1 MKYVFLGLILLF
13 VAMYAVALSTLETHG
28 DPQRTTIYW
37 STDPNPAR
45 VKQIA
50 TFEEMHPDIE
60 VLLEKQ
66 DATKIIVRCATGT
79 GPDVIDVYDA
89 FQLLTRVEAGILTDL
104 TPFAEEMGF
113 GLGNTY
119 PSLREALTVEGRQY
133 RYPDNVWA
141 MAVIYN
147 EKILEDHGAPIPS
160 QDWTWEEFIEITLA
174 VRNNPSK
181 SGEKHIPVANWS
193 SDILFRDMLVGHGGT
208 LFSTDGLT
216 SALDAPEAIA
226 TMELFRDLALVHDIM
241 PTSAEA
247 VNLSSQGGW
256 GAGGI
261 AWFFNRQAAIIFIG
275 RWGIVRI
282 PAYLKR
288 NPGIDEDIASVVF
301 PRLPGRPSQVAVR
314 TRAAGIN
321 AKSEHREESM
331 KFLQY
336 LASREYGQLIV
347 KDGDSL
353 PPNPELAR
361 SGADLVNDI
370 IPDPDFHQIFIDA
383 VRTGR
388 PHALSP
394 FIEAGPSQRW
404 IKEAVEGVENGA
416 EPAQRLRQL
425 AGEMNERIRQNL
437 KRRPELQEKF
447 TTLTGRPYT
456 HDWWKDYPRAE
467 DRQRWAAK
475 EEQNRSEV
483 VR

>member
-1 MKYVFLGLILLF
+1 
-13 VAMYAVALSTLETHG
+13 
-28 DPQRTTIYW
+28 
-37 STDPNPAR
+37 
-45 VKQIA
+45 
-50 TFEEMHPDIE
+50 
-60 VLLEKQ
+60 
-66 DATKIIVRCATGT
+66 
-79 GPDVIDVYDA
+79 
-89 FQLLTRVEAGILTDL
+89 
-104 TPFAEEMGF
+104 
-113 GLGNTY
+113 
-119 PSLREALTVEGRQY
+119 
-133 RYPDNVWA
+133 
-141 MAVIYN
+141 
-147 EKILEDHGAPIPS
+147 
-160 QDWTWEEFIEITLA
+160 
-174 VRNNPSK
+174 
-181 SGEKHIPVANWS
+181 
-193 SDILFRDMLVGHGGT
+193 
-208 LFSTDGLT
+208 
-216 SALDAPEAIA
+216 
-226 TMELFRDLALVHDIM
+226 
-241 PTSAEA
+241 
-247 VNLSSQGGW
+247 
-256 GAGGI
+256 
-261 AWFFNRQAAIIFIG
+261 
-275 RWGIVRI
+275 
-282 PAYLKR
+282 
-288 NPGIDEDIASVVF
+288 
-301 PRLPGRPSQVAVR
+301 
-314 TRAAGIN
+314 
-321 AKSEHREESM
+321 M